1 MKLFGFNFGSKKVQ
15 ASPITQLTDHSFG
28 TYKNFAFSTPFYRI
42 SKDNLSLPYVARY
55 YTTNNIV
62 RFGEDNLYPQL
73 LNQLYY
79 TSPLHGSIIEF
90 ITNAIIGGGYTYK
103 NDKLTSSEK
112 IELMTFEKLNEF
124 QKLLRLLTRDYL
136 IHRRVCVKVV
146 KRKGGFTKFFR
157 LDPSTIRNELYN
169 TKFIYSYDWSRG
181 YIDFKEFNRWEPT
194 VEDGETLYVYQDNT
208 PGQDIYPIPQYNSIL
223 NYAALDGEIAYF
235 HKNNIM
241 NSVFPSL
248 VIKRPKEFNSIEEIQ
263 AFKEE
268 ITSKTGAHNAGRV
281 LVLTGNGKDDV
292 PELDSIKVSENDKM
306 FETVSKEI
314 KDQLCFAW
322 SLNPSIM
329 GIKVAGSLGNA
340 EELQMSYAIF
350 EKNVVMPY
358 RRELTEIFNQL
369 LFIANQKN
377 EVEINN
383 YQILDKTIVPT
394 KETIEKKI

>member
-1 MKLFGFNFGSKKVQ
+1 MKLFGFNIGGKKVEVQ
-15 ASPITQLTDHSFG
+15 PMTQLTEHSFG
-28 TYKNFAFSTPFYRI
+28 TYKNFAFSTPFYKI
-42 SKDNLSLPYVARY
+42 SKDNLSLPYVAKY
-55 YTTNNIV
+55 YTVNNIV

-90 ITNAIIGGGYTYK
+90 ITNAVIGGGYTYK
-103 NDKLTSSEK
+103 NNKLSSNEK

-124 QKLLRLLTRDYL
+124 NKLVRLLTRDYL
-136 IHRRVCVKVV
+136 IHKRICIKVL
-146 KRKGGFTKFFR
+146 KRKNNFTKFFR
-157 LDPSTIRNELYN
+157 LDPSTIRNDVFME
-169 TKFIYSYDWSRG
+169 KFVYSSDWSKG
-181 YIDFKEFNRWEPT
+181 LYEYKEFDRWEPT
-194 VEDGETLYVYQDNT
+194 DDEGETIYVYQDNT

-223 NYAALDGEIAYF
+223 NFAALDGEIAYF

-263 AFKEE
+263 QFKEE
-268 ITSKTGAHNAGRV
+268 IHSKTGAHNAGRV
-281 LVLTGNGKDDV
+281 LVLTGNGRDDV
-292 PELDSIKVSENDKM
+292 PELDSINFSENDKM
-306 FETVSKEI
+306 FETISKEI

-322 SLNPSIM
+322 SINPSIM

-358 RRELTEIFNQL
+358 RTIMTEIFNEL

-377 EVEINN
+377 EIIINN

>member
-1 MKLFGFNFGSKKVQ
+1 NDV
-15 ASPITQLTDHSFG
+15 
-28 TYKNFAFSTPFYRI
+28 Y
-42 SKDNLSLPYVARY
+42 
-55 YTTNNIV
+55 NI
-62 RFGEDNLYPQL
+62 
-73 LNQLYY
+73 
-79 TSPLHGSIIEF
+79 
-90 ITNAIIGGGYTYK
+90 
-103 NDKLTSSEK
+103 
-112 IELMTFEKLNEF
+112 
-124 QKLLRLLTRDYL
+124 
-136 IHRRVCVKVV
+136 
-146 KRKGGFTKFFR
+146 
-157 LDPSTIRNELYN
+157 
-169 TKFIYSYDWSRG
+169 KFIYSYDWSRG
-181 YIDFKEFNRWEPT
+181 YYDFREFNRWEPT
-194 VEDGETLYVYQDNT
+194 DEDGETLYVYQDNT

-241 NSVFPSL
+241 NAVFPSL
-248 VIKRPKEFNSIEEIQ
+248 VIRRPKEFNSIEEIQ

-281 LVLTGNGKDDV
+281 LVLTGNGIDDV
-292 PELDSIKVSENDKM
+292 PQLDSLKANENDKM
-306 FETVSKEI
+306 FETISKEL
-314 KDQLCFAW
+314 KDQICFAW

-329 GIKVAGSLGNA
+329 GIKVSGSLGNA

-369 LFIANQKN
+369 LFIAGQKN

>member
-1 MKLFGFNFGSKKVQ
+1 MKFFGFNFGSKKQNPQPV
-15 ASPITQLTDHSFG
+15 TQLTEHSFS
-28 TYKNFAFSTPFYRI
+28 TLKNFAFSTPFYKI
-42 SKDNLSLPYVARY
+42 SKENLSLPYITKY

-103 NDKLTSSEK
+103 NNKLTSSEK
-112 IELMTFEKLNEF
+112 ISLMTFEKLNDF
-124 QKLLRLLTRDYL
+124 SKLIRLLTRDFL
-136 IHRRVCVKVV
+136 IHRRICVKVIKKTNNFV
-146 KRKGGFTKFFR
+146 KFYR
-157 LDPSTIRNELYN
+157 LDPSTIRNDVYN
-169 TKFIYSYDWSRG
+169 EKFIYSYDWSRG
-181 YIDFKEFNRWEPT
+181 YYDFREYNRWEPT
-194 VEDGETLYVYQDNT
+194 DTEGESLYVYQDNT

-223 NYAALDGEIAYF
+223 NFAALDGEIAYF

-268 ITSKTGAHNAGRV
+268 ISSKTGAHNAGRV
-281 LVLTGNGKDDV
+281 LVLTGNGKEDV
-292 PELDSIKVSENDKM
+292 PEFSKVDPSQNDKM
-306 FETVSKEI
+306 FETISKEI

-358 RRELTEIFNQL
+358 RHIMTEIFNQL
-369 LFIANQKN
+369 LFIGNQKN
-377 EVEINN
+377 EIDINN

>member
-1 MKLFGFNFGSKKVQ
+1 MKLFGFNFGGKKMDIQ
-15 ASPITQLTDHSFG
+15 PATQLTEHSFSN
-28 TYKNFAFSTPFYRI
+28 YKNFAFSTPFYRI
-42 SKDNLSLPYVARY
+42 SKDNLSLPYVTKY

-103 NDKLTSSEK
+103 NSKLTGNEK
-112 IELMTFEKLNEF
+112 IDLMTFEKLNSF
-124 QKLLRLLTRDYL
+124 SKLVRLLTRDYL
-136 IHRRVCVKVV
+136 IHKRITIKIVK
-146 KRKGGFTKFFR
+146 KKNGFTKFYR
-157 LDPSTIRNELYN
+157 LDPATIRNDVYQE
-169 TKFIYSYDWSRG
+169 KFIYSFDWSRG
-181 YIDFKEFNRWEPT
+181 FVDMKELSRWEPT
-194 VEDGETLYVYQDNT
+194 DVEGEYIYVYQDNT

-223 NYAALDGEIAYF
+223 NFAALDGEIAYF

-268 ITSKTGAHNAGRV
+268 ISSKSGASNAGRV

-292 PELDSIKVSENDKM
+292 PELSTIDFAENDKM
-306 FETVSKEI
+306 FETISKEI

-322 SLNPSIM
+322 SINPSIM

-358 RRELTEIFNQL
+358 RNIMTEIFNEL
-369 LFIANQKN
+369 LFIAGQKN

>member
-1 MKLFGFNFGSKKVQ
+1 MKLFGFNIGSKKVEAQ
-15 ASPITQLTDHSFG
+15 PLTQLTDHSFG
-28 TYKNFAFSTPFYRI
+28 TYKNFAFSTPFYKI
-42 SKDNLSLPYVARY
+42 SKDNLSLPYVTKY

-90 ITNAIIGGGYTYK
+90 ITNAVIGGGYTYK

-112 IELMTFEKLNEF
+112 IELITFEKLNDW

-146 KRKGGFTKFFR
+146 KRKGAYTKFFR
-157 LDPSTIRNELYN
+157 LDPSTIRNDVYN
-169 TKFIYSYDWSRG
+169 IKFIYSYDWSRG
-181 YIDFKEFNRWEPT
+181 YYDFREFNRWEPT
-194 VEDGETLYVYQDNT
+194 DEDGETLYVYQDNT

-241 NSVFPSL
+241 NAVFPSL
-248 VIKRPKEFNSIEEIQ
+248 VIRRPKEFNSIEEIQ

-281 LVLTGNGKDDV
+281 LVLTGNGIDDV
-292 PELDSIKVSENDKM
+292 PQLDSLKANENDKM
-306 FETVSKEI
+306 FETISKEL
-314 KDQLCFAW
+314 KDQICFAW

-329 GIKVAGSLGNA
+329 GIKVSGSLGNA

-369 LFIANQKN
+369 LFIAGQKN